1 MVVECLFGRDTIF
14 VSRDSAFCE
23 PLAACCE
30 MLVSNDASMRYK
42 NKMYSNTSMTCVQL
56 ILCHAMAKEMV
67 HFLSNNAQLR
77 EMELR
82 ETVVVHTIGVRVF
95 ANRLWARLSKHKK
108 ICCIKMINTTCLPV
122 PIRGSRISFTKHKT
136 LHSLE
141 IRQCVLTIPT
151 CQWILCNFKQNQS
164 LQKLTLCYNAI
175 DDQGMALVCNTVG
188 ALNKIRYLDVS
199 GNDFGDEGVSSL
211 CQLLDRPSALDELI
225 CKHNDL
231 GDDGMTQ
238 IAQSL
243 SHNTTLKQLDV
254 TSNDIGST
262 GMLSLATAL
271 STNSCL
277 YSLSIAG
284 NSIDRNCTERLCHAL
299 HCTRSVTFL
308 DVTAVFAA
316 EPSNVL
322 NIVAMSSSILF
333 LKLAKLSLNGIMLDM
348 HLIERLSAG
357 LANNTSLL
365 YVNFAKNNLTLD
377 MVYEFSKFLC
387 TNKHV
392 QTLDLSANNMGLHD
406 CTRRLDQRFW
416 SIIADNT
423 VLSSLML
430 GNNGLCNRSMYE
442 ASVFLRKNTTLSL
455 LDLSGNLMGN
465 IGIGFILEAM
475 HTNSHVKVLNVNNSS
490 NYALKYSK
498 QVSKLVKARICAMGV
513 CRELHVH
520 GVSLY
525 ITSWD
530 LSMFDVQLPK
540 TLRDKGLRPTNHDM
554 IKMWKGNCLL
564 RKATF
569 LLITHPRLCQGIWSG
584 LSLELI
590 QCVLSFALL

>member
-1 MVVECLFGRDTIF
+1 MTVVECL
-14 VSRDSAFCE
+14 SSAKQSYLPRQCILGPF
-23 PLAACCE
+23 AACCE
-30 MLVSNDASMRYK
+30 MQGSNDASMRYK
-42 NKMYSNTSMTCVQL
+42 NKMYSNTSMTCVKL

-67 HFLSNNAQLR
+67 QFLSKNAQLR

-108 ICCIKMINTTCLPV
+108 ICCIKMISTTCLPV
-122 PIRGSRISFTKHKT
+122 PIRGTLISFTKHKT

-151 CQWILCNFKQNQS
+151 CQWILCNFTQNQS
-164 LQKLTLCYNAI
+164 LQKLTLCYNTI
-175 DDQGMALVCNTVG
+175 CDKGMALVCDTLG

-199 GNDFGDEGVSSL
+199 GNDFGDEGVLSI
-211 CQLLDRPSALDELI
+211 CALLDRQSALDELI

-231 GDDGMTQ
+231 GDDGMTR

-284 NSIDRNCTERLCHAL
+284 NYIDRNCTDRLCHAL
-299 HCTRSVTFL
+299 QCTRSVTFL
-308 DVTAVFAA
+308 DVSAVFAA

-322 NIVAMSSSILF
+322 SIIAVSSSILF
-333 LKLAKLSLNGIMLDM
+333 LKLAKLSLNNVMLDM
-348 HLIERLSAG
+348 DLIERLSTG
-357 LANNTSLL
+357 LASNTSLL

-406 CTRRLDQRFW
+406 CTRKLDQRFW
-416 SIIADNT
+416 SIIAHNT

-442 ASVFLRKNTTLSL
+442 AGVFLRKNATLSL
-455 LDLSGNLMGN
+455 LDLSGNLIGN
-465 IGIGFILEAM
+465 IGIGFILQAM
-475 HTNSHVKVLNVNNSS
+475 HANSHVKVLNVNNSS
-490 NYALKYSK
+490 NFALKYSK
-498 QVSKLVKARICAMGV
+498 LVSNLVKARICAPGAWQQ
-513 CRELHVH
+513 LHVH

-525 ITSWD
+525 VTSWD
-530 LSMFDVQLPK
+530 LSMFNVLLPRV
-540 TLRDKGLRPTNHDM
+540 LRDKGLRPTNYDM
-554 IKMWKGNCLL
+554 IKMWRENCLL

-569 LLITHPRLCQGIWSG
+569 LLITHPRLSNGIWSG
-584 LSLELI
+584 LSLDLI
-590 QCVLSFALL
+590 QCILSFCLL

>member
-1 MVVECLFGRDTIF
+1 M
-14 VSRDSAFCE
+14 
-23 PLAACCE
+23 LA
-30 MLVSNDASMRYK
+30 SNGTSMRYK
-42 NKMYSNTSMTCVQL
+42 NKMYSNTSMTCVKL
-56 ILCHAMAKEMV
+56 ILCHEMAKEIV
-67 HFLSNNAQLR
+67 QFLCKNAQLR
-77 EMELR
+77 EVELR

-108 ICCIKMINTTCLPV
+108 IRCIKMINTTCLPV
-122 PIRGSRISFTKHKT
+122 PIRGTQISFTKHKT
-136 LHSLE
+136 LDSLE
-141 IRQCVLTIPT
+141 IRRCVLTIPT
-151 CQWILCNFKQNQS
+151 CQWIQSNFAQNQS
-164 LQKLTLCYNAI
+164 LQKLILCYNTI
-175 DDQGMALVCNTVG
+175 GDKGMALVCNTLG

-199 GNDFGDEGVSSL
+199 GNDFGDEGVLSM
-211 CQLLDRPSALDELI
+211 CGLLDRQSALDELI

-231 GDDGMTQ
+231 GDDGMAQ

-254 TSNDIGST
+254 ASNDISSI
-262 GMLSLATAL
+262 GMQSLATAL

-308 DVTAVFAA
+308 DVSAVFAA

-322 NIVAMSSSILF
+322 NIIAISTSIMF
-333 LKLAKLSLNGIMLDM
+333 LKLAKLSLNNVMLDM
-348 HLIERLSAG
+348 HLIEKLSTG
-357 LANNTSLL
+357 LASNTSLL
-365 YVNFAKNNLTLD
+365 YVNFSKNNLTLD
-377 MVYEFSKFLC
+377 MVYEFSKFLS

-416 SIIADNT
+416 SIVAHNT

-442 ASVFLRKNTTLSL
+442 AGVFLRKNATLSL
-455 LDLSGNLMGN
+455 LDLSGNLIGN
-465 IGIGFILEAM
+465 IGIGCILQAM
-475 HTNSHVKVLNVNNSS
+475 HTNRHVKILNVGNNSIF
-490 NYALKYSK
+490 ALKYSK
-498 QVSKLVKARICAMGV
+498 QVSNLVKARICAAGA
-513 CRELHVH
+513 CTELYVH

-525 ITSWD
+525 VTSWD
-530 LSMFDVQLPK
+530 LSMFNVMLPK
-540 TLRDKGLRPTNHDM
+540 VLRDKGLRPTNYDM
-554 IKMWKGNCLL
+554 IKMWKENCLL

-569 LLITHPRLCQGIWSG
+569 LLITNPRLSCGIWGG
-584 LSLELI
+584 LSEDTI
-590 QCVLSFALL
+590 RCILSFSLL